1 VSDQKYGT
9 KKGAGKLIHVIPRQA
24 GLSYAVNKK
33 SIRGLCV
40 KTFLNGERIMTDNIF
55 PVEGEWYRDNI
66 GRIMQV
72 VAYDEDSDA
81 IEVQLF
87 EGEVTE
93 FDLDSWNQ
101 LEMELIEPPEDWSG
115 PFDDLVPDDMGNTEK
130 PMHPT
135 DWNGPADEMDRE
147 D

>member
-1 VSDQKYGT
+1 
-9 KKGAGKLIHVIPRQA
+9 
-24 GLSYAVNKK
+24 
-33 SIRGLCV
+33 
-40 KTFLNGERIMTDNIF
+40 MTDDIF

-115 PFDDLVPDDMGNTEK
+115 PFDDLVPDDMGNTRGMLSTSRRAHFSLGRTGGSRLQYPEK
-130 PMHPT
+130 
-135 DWNGPADEMDRE
+135 
-147 D
+147 

>member
-1 VSDQKYGT
+1 
-9 KKGAGKLIHVIPRQA
+9 
-24 GLSYAVNKK
+24 
-33 SIRGLCV
+33 
-40 KTFLNGERIMTDNIF
+40 MTDDIF

-101 LEMELIEPPEDWSG
+101 LEMELIAPPEDWSG

>member
-1 VSDQKYGT
+1 
-9 KKGAGKLIHVIPRQA
+9 
-24 GLSYAVNKK
+24 
-33 SIRGLCV
+33 V

>member
-1 VSDQKYGT
+1 
-9 KKGAGKLIHVIPRQA
+9 
-24 GLSYAVNKK
+24 
-33 SIRGLCV
+33 
-40 KTFLNGERIMTDNIF
+40 MTDDIF

-72 VAYDEDSDA
+72 VAYDEDNDA

-101 LEMELIEPPEDWSG
+101 LEMELIAPPEDWSG
-115 PFDDLVPDDMGNTEK
+115 PFDDLVPDDMGNTER

>member
-1 VSDQKYGT
+1 MTTNSRLDYKAENGS
-9 KKGAGKLIHVIPRQA
+9 KK
-24 GLSYAVNKK
+24 
-33 SIRGLCV
+33 
-40 KTFLNGERIMTDNIF
+40 MTEYIYPEED
-55 PVEGEWYRDNI
+55 EWYKDNI

-72 VAYDEDSDA
+72 VACDEDSDA

-93 FDLDSWNQ
+93 FDLESWNQ
-101 LEMELIEPPEDWSG
+101 LEVEQIEPPEDWSG

-135 DWNGPADEMDRE
+135 DWNGPADDMDRE

>member
-1 VSDQKYGT
+1 
-9 KKGAGKLIHVIPRQA
+9 
-24 GLSYAVNKK
+24 
-33 SIRGLCV
+33 
-40 KTFLNGERIMTDNIF
+40 MTDDIF
-55 PVEGEWYRDNI
+55 PLEGEWYRDNI

-101 LEMELIEPPEDWSG
+101 LEMELIAPPEDWSG